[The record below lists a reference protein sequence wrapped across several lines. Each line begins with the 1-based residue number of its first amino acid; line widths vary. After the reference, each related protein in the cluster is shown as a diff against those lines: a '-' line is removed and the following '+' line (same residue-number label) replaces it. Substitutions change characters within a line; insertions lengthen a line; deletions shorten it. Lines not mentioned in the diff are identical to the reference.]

1 MKQQQTRLFV
11 VIDPTAPHQLALV
24 KALLIAK
31 LGVCHIHA
39 FLCVYKDVK
48 EAGAF
53 ASRKEFKH
61 KSCAEANDWLEDLM
75 KPCKQSGVSYSTEVI
90 WNSKWVASL
99 VRSVERSECDL
110 VIKSSY
116 QHSKARRLFSKTSDY
131 HLMRNCSHPILFTHR
146 AQDWE
151 SDRIL
156 ACLDLETPDTG
167 HSRLNKAIL
176 DDTRAFAEVVG
187 MDLYIACAYQNTI
200 SRDHLEL
207 KPGPG
212 AVTAEQLGEHFH
224 LPPERILLRQG
235 KVVESLQAICHEA
248 DPSIVVM
255 GTLARRGIR
264 GKLIGNTAEKLL
276 DGIEADLM
284 TIY

>member
-11 VIDPTAPHQLALV
+11 VIDPIAPQQLALV

-39 FLCVYKDVK
+39 YLCIYKDIK
-48 EAGAF
+48 EAGGF
-53 ASRKEFKH
+53 ASRKDFKR
-61 KSCAEANDWLEDLM
+61 KSLAEARAWLEDLM
-75 KPCKQSGVSYSTEVI
+75 KPCKQSGVSYSTKVV

-99 VRSVERSECDL
+99 VRSLEQSKCDL

-116 QHSKARRLFSKTSDY
+116 EHSKARRFFSKTADY
-131 HLMRNCSHPILFTHR
+131 YLLRNCSHPILFTHR
-146 AQDWE
+146 AQEWE

-156 ACLDLETPDTG
+156 ACLDLETPDSAHT
-167 HSRLNKAIL
+167 RLNKAIL
-176 DDTRAFAEVVG
+176 QDARAFADIVG
-187 MDLYIACAYQNTI
+187 MDLYIACAYQNAI
-200 SRDHLEL
+200 SRDYLGL
-207 KPGPG
+207 KSSPGV
-212 AVTAEQLGEHFH
+212 VTAEQLGEHFD
-224 LPPERILLRQG
+224 LAPERILLRQG
-235 KVVESLQAICHEA
+235 NVVDALQAICDEA
-248 DPSIVVM
+248 NPSIVVL

-276 DGIEADLM
+276 DVIDADLM